1 MLNFVKNH
9 LLQYTFRPFF
19 AYIYCKR
26 IFMDG
31 TNEKC
36 RELYKLMERH
46 GKFVEFLC
54 RWESY
59 GREQWC
65 ADLMQECFL
74 ELMRRLPER
83 DARWGEA
90 HEKAWV
96 YWRCRAV
103 FVAYRRKQKRMG
115 VVPISSELEEALTAS
130 SEVTRLTVDDLA
142 ACLDGPERQCFLLMA
157 EGLSDEEIERRLG
170 LKHRTLIQMRH
181 NIKKKLHQYYC

>member
-1 MLNFVKNH
+1 
-9 LLQYTFRPFF
+9 
-19 AYIYCKR
+19 
-26 IFMDG
+26 MDG

-36 RELYKLMERH
+36 RELNKLMERH

-59 GREQWC
+59 GRGQWC

-103 FVAYRRKQKRMG
+103 FVPS
-115 VVPISSELEEALTAS
+115 VVRNRCKCTVFVVFNSDNHGLCFVNLAKAS
-130 SEVTRLTVDDLA
+130 PT
-142 ACLDGPERQCFLLMA
+142 
-157 EGLSDEEIERRLG
+157 RRLNDG
-170 LKHRTLIQMRH
+170 WG
-181 NIKKKLHQYYC
+181 